1 MLPKP
6 HKSGGVDKLT
16 PIPLKQEQKYSV
28 TYRQCLCKTGTIQ
41 QCQTFITET
50 CLCSVAQKPLIIPA
64 TNTPQ
69 LFVSFFVLFC
79 FVLFVCSR
87 ATSDDTLFCCLL
99 PQSSSPAIRNPR
111 MKSLAFWRSCC
122 VCLPARLG
130 GGRMRRLAKR
140 VARRL
145 AFRLLSIECLS
156 NSLKKAIR

>member
-69 LFVSFFVLFC
+69 LFVSFLFC
-79 FVLFVCSR
+79 FVLFVC
-87 ATSDDTLFCCLL
+87 LL
-99 PQSSSPAIRNPR
+99 QNHLRRHLVLLSSSSVFVACHQKTQDEVVGFLAIMLRLFASKVGR
-111 MKSLAFWRSCC
+111 RSDEEACEE
-122 VCLPARLG
+122 
-130 GGRMRRLAKR
+130 
-140 VARRL
+140 
-145 AFRLLSIECLS
+145 SS
-156 NSLKKAIR
+156 